1 MEWFNIFLSENYEN
15 SIGQTFI
22 DNDTTLYLSG
32 SFRKNIN
39 LDIKNGSDNKILN
52 NSNIHHFLAKW
63 DKNKNLK
70 WVKFIDPNTV
80 SSQTKFEKIGFT
92 LDNHKNIYQLGVYY
106 NKLLL
111 YDIDTQIVSKGFRS
125 SYIVKFDSDGNRKLL
140 KVLNNN
146 TNFECLKKILYSNS
160 SHLYIAGNIEDSF
173 KFLSQDSRDSVKLY
187 SKYKNFSFVCKL
199 DTLGNIRWMKQ
210 FHSPFSAIVDYTI
223 DSSENIILSGI
234 YKDTIYS
241 NPNSEKEFL
250 VVNKKDNIFTFL
262 VKINSNG
269 EHIFSSNLN
278 NTLYNSIVC
287 DNSQNI
293 YLSNYFNGKINLS
306 PNVSVEALGKN
317 RFDKLIIKLDS
328 LGTYLWHKQFKK
340 YRKFDYVSRQNQMSI
355 DSFIVI
361 GGNFDDELIFDSEIK
376 LVSNDYKPYSY
387 LSVLDKSGKL
397 LSAIILKT
405 NGEFTETRHVFQNKN
420 GILWSGYVTGDTDFD
435 PTKKEDVKKVNN
447 HPAGF
452 VVKLSFDSYNEND
465 LDNGDS
471 SNSSINSNIQESWS
485 FYPNPIKSNLK
496 IKFPNNS
503 HNTNVKIYDILGKNV
518 FSTIFE
524 KTENVIDLNF
534 LTKGVYYLELENED
548 YKQVSK
554 IEKE

>member
-1 MEWFNIFLSENYEN
+1 
-15 SIGQTFI
+15 
-22 DNDTTLYLSG
+22 
-32 SFRKNIN
+32 
-39 LDIKNGSDNKILN
+39 
-52 NSNIHHFLAKW
+52 
-63 DKNKNLK
+63 
-70 WVKFIDPNTV
+70 
-80 SSQTKFEKIGFT
+80 
-92 LDNHKNIYQLGVYY
+92 
-106 NKLLL
+106 
-111 YDIDTQIVSKGFRS
+111 
-125 SYIVKFDSDGNRKLL
+125 
-140 KVLNNN
+140 
-146 TNFECLKKILYSNS
+146 
-160 SHLYIAGNIEDSF
+160 
-173 KFLSQDSRDSVKLY
+173 
-187 SKYKNFSFVCKL
+187 
-199 DTLGNIRWMKQ
+199 
-210 FHSPFSAIVDYTI
+210 
-223 DSSENIILSGI
+223 
-234 YKDTIYS
+234 
-241 NPNSEKEFL
+241 
-250 VVNKKDNIFTFL
+250 
-262 VKINSNG
+262 
-269 EHIFSSNLN
+269 
-278 NTLYNSIVC
+278 
-287 DNSQNI
+287 
-293 YLSNYFNGKINLS
+293 
-306 PNVSVEALGKN
+306 
-317 RFDKLIIKLDS
+317 
-328 LGTYLWHKQFKK
+328 
-340 YRKFDYVSRQNQMSI
+340 MSI